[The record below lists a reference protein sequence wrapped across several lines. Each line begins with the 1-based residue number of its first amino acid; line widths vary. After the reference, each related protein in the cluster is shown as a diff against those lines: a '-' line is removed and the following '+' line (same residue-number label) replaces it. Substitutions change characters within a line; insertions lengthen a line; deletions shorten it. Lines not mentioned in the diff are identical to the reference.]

1 MSLDIRPGI
10 TGLAQ
15 VNGRN
20 NLQWEDRF
28 KHDIEY
34 LNNLSIGMDMKIPI
48 MTLQRV
54 LKHDNIQVRGTT
66 NIEDFHTYRQNQRE
80 GGYN

>member
-54 LKHDNIQVRGTT
+54 LKHETIQVRRTT
-66 NIEDFHTYRQNQRE
+66 NIEEFHTYGQNQRE